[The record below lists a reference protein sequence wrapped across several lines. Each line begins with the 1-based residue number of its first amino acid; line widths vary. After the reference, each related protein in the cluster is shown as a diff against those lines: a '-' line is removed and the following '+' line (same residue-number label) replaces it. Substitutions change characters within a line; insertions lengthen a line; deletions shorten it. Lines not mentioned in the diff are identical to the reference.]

1 MTMKTILQNYFH
13 RHRFFPNFLVSVYAN
28 RPVVIS
34 LCLVFGGLLGSAVF
48 KIVRLILF
56 LVWGPITVPYTES
69 PILLLALVVMGGI
82 VGLFVSPLVAAHRF
96 FKSKAEPIKQN
107 PISIDQPIVVPVA
120 THKFPYKIPDGTNW
134 ENVIIQFVDPES
146 IEIRVGKWKHTASY
160 IELDMADKRGKEYR
174 PSEQWH
180 FLKILADLG
189 GEVSFKNGGAQWK
202 LKKQKQALA
211 EKLKSYFSI
220 GYDPF
225 FPYKQ
230 YGRYKAHM
238 TLIPL
243 VAPDGRA
250 AVRDIE
256 SEETISEDRKVD
268 TEEKKADPI
277 SNEVENAM
285 LMENLL
291 DEAEATRYGFQIKHR

>member
-1 MTMKTILQNYFH
+1 MTMKTIFEHYFH
-13 RHRFFPNFLVSVYAN
+13 RHRFFPRFLASVYVN

-34 LCLVFGGLLGSAVF
+34 LCFVFGGLLGSAVF

-56 LVWGPITVPYTES
+56 LVWGPITMPYTES

-82 VGLFVSPLVAAHRF
+82 VGIFVSPLVAAHRF
-96 FKSKAEPIKQN
+96 FQKPKVEKQN

-120 THKFPYKIPDGTNW
+120 MHKFPYKIPDGTNW

-202 LKKQKQALA
+202 LKKQKQALT

-230 YGRYKAHM
+230 YGSYKAHM

-243 VAPDGRA
+243 VAPDGRV
-250 AVRDIE
+250 AVRDLE
-256 SEETISEDRKVD
+256 SEGFVAEDEATGNK
-268 TEEKKADPI
+268 EKKADVI

>member
-1 MTMKTILQNYFH
+1 MKNIFQNYFH
-13 RHRFFPNFLVSVYAN
+13 RHRFFPRFLTAVYAN
-28 RPVVIS
+28 RTVVIS

-56 LVWGPITVPYTES
+56 LIWGPITLPYTES
-69 PILLLALVVMGGI
+69 PILLLALVVAGGLI
-82 VGLFVSPLVAAHRF
+82 GLFVSPMIAAFRF
-96 FKSKAEPIKQN
+96 FQKPNTEKQN
-107 PISIDQPIVVPVA
+107 PISIDQPIVVPIT
-120 THKFPYKIPDGTNW
+120 THKFPYRIPDGTNW
-134 ENVIIQFVDPES
+134 ENVIIQFVDAEH

-250 AVRDIE
+250 AVRNLESDEVVAEDPIE
-256 SEETISEDRKVD
+256 DKQ
-268 TEEKKADPI
+268 KNADVI